1 MPRTWSI
8 ADDFGLARRV
18 RPCDALAAMTAP
30 PPIAIY
36 VDADACP
43 VKDEIF
49 KVASRHRLHVFVV
62 ANSFMML
69 PREPWIERV
78 IVSGGFD
85 AADDWI
91 AERVARGAIVI
102 TSDIPL
108 ADRCIKAGAEV
119 IGPTGKPFTEA
130 SIGMALATRDMMEDL
145 RAMGTATGGPKPFS
159 ARDRSA
165 FLQALD
171 LSIQRLRRAGFAAG

>member
-1 MPRTWSI
+1 MTGSPS
-8 ADDFGLARRV
+8 ASPAARSSS
-18 RPCDALAAMTAP
+18 PA
-30 PPIAIY
+30 
-36 VDADACP
+36 
-43 VKDEIF
+43 
-49 KVASRHRLHVFVV
+49 
-62 ANSFMML
+62 
-69 PREPWIERV
+69 
-78 IVSGGFD
+78 
-85 AADDWI
+85 
-91 AERVARGAIVI
+91 
-102 TSDIPL
+102 DIPL

-171 LSIQRLRRAGFAAG
+171 LSIQRLRRAGFRRGGLTRD